1 MLIKIVLIIDLY
13 IIYFILMYS
22 GKLQIMNFW
31 YTYDYCC
38 EQIQY
43 YEEQIVTLTKMMD
56 ENKIKERIMNTE
68 INIIKSRILTVEQ
81 QVRANKRYCIEK
93 RKAFRKVFANINN
106 SIKKHLILKNE
117 LLDEHNRFQNY
128 SSEWKADLQCRLT
141 ELNNRLRE
149 LESE

>member
-1 MLIKIVLIIDLY
+1 
-13 IIYFILMYS
+13 
-22 GKLQIMNFW
+22 
-31 YTYDYCC
+31 
-38 EQIQY
+38 
-43 YEEQIVTLTKMMD
+43 
-56 ENKIKERIMNTE
+56 MNTE